1 MEGHIMLGNPKN
13 GLALLASALCMAG
26 SGTVLGQD
34 GSSDCVELGALA
46 YDNWTKADAGGT
58 GVVPT
63 DVQNV
68 DYIRCKACHGWDR
81 LGTDG
86 GYVRRMEPAHSATN
100 KADHSRG
107 YTLGNQHPDFSPQGA
122 NWQKGIPS
130 DLQIGCIVDFLNF
143 EDGDPAR
150 YFAKIDPGQDP
161 VQCTIVDDADASA
174 G

>member
-1 MEGHIMLGNPKN
+1 
-13 GLALLASALCMAG
+13 MAY
-26 SGTVLGQD
+26 
-34 GSSDCVELGALA
+34 E
-46 YDNWTKADAGGT
+46 NWTKSDAGGT
-58 GVVPT
+58 GDLPAGVEN
-63 DVQNV
+63 Q

-107 YTLGNQHPDFSPQGA
+107 YTLGSQHPDFSPQGA

-130 DLQIGCIVDFLNF
+130 ELQIGCIVDFLNF

-161 VQCTIVDDADASA
+161 VQ
-174 G
+174 